1 MKPNIQSLI
10 IVAIGL
16 GAGVSADFW
25 DDFSNNLATDLAPV
39 ISLFGEQVTK
49 QYLSESTTY
58 LDYIIFAMAPIGVI
72 TAIVSAVR
80 VSGSPSLRA
89 FVGRAKEGQGNI
101 EAELLSSTS
110 RDVCEL
116 YNNGGIARVI
126 GRPKI
131 LEFVHDPDAPDEE
144 FQRPHGTAGITT
156 FEEYCETENGRQEWK
171 LQKDEAGENTYLP
184 PNLSHNV
191 GIVRPDEWWFK
202 VVATLGIVVQSG
214 VLAFAAC
221 ATYLLRWKKDDKQ
234 PSEYACPMAIAGT
247 VLVCGGVC
255 LCAVIVGE
263 STWETTYNR
272 NKNSHQRSSLCWLQ
286 PRQTLGDQ
294 TYEPFCYI
302 HRKTLRQYT
311 KSDRTD
317 NDGNQESIVWVAVVT
332 TVIGFI
338 VQFVGFRGIH

>member
-10 IVAIGL
+10 IVIIGL

-49 QYLSESTTY
+49 QNLSESTTY

-131 LEFVHDPDAPDEE
+131 L
-144 FQRPHGTAGITT
+144 
-156 FEEYCETENGRQEWK
+156 
-171 LQKDEAGENTYLP
+171 
-184 PNLSHNV
+184 
-191 GIVRPDEWWFK
+191 
-202 VVATLGIVVQSG
+202 
-214 VLAFAAC
+214 
-221 ATYLLRWKKDDKQ
+221 
-234 PSEYACPMAIAGT
+234 
-247 VLVCGGVC
+247 
-255 LCAVIVGE
+255 
-263 STWETTYNR
+263 
-272 NKNSHQRSSLCWLQ
+272 
-286 PRQTLGDQ
+286 
-294 TYEPFCYI
+294 
-302 HRKTLRQYT
+302 
-311 KSDRTD
+311 
-317 NDGNQESIVWVAVVT
+317 
-332 TVIGFI
+332 
-338 VQFVGFRGIH
+338 